1 MEEKVLLAKPIKEHM
16 FTQLNTKI
24 SEIKQ
29 PLKLVVFQIE
39 PTPESQIFLASKQRL
54 ANQLGILCEVIHYP
68 ISTSEEQ
75 IIARIEQAN
84 KDHSVTGIMIQKPI
98 PSKYDYQN
106 LIDHIE
112 PKKDVEGVTKSQQQT
127 QTLIAPTARSV
138 LAFIEYYH
146 IPIKDQTIVI
156 IGRSNIVG
164 MPLYQIL
171 HNQTQVYLCGHN
183 TPNIQEIIQKGNLII
198 IAIGEKEWLRG
209 DMINPNCTVIDVGT
223 NYENNRIYGDV
234 CWEEVYPKVQKITP
248 VPKGVGALT
257 SLMLMDNIVRAYSLQ
272 QESKK

>member
-1 MEEKVLLAKPIKEHM
+1 MEEKVLLAKPIKEYM
-16 FTQLNTKI
+16 FTQLNKKI

-29 PLKLVVFQIE
+29 PLKLVIFQIE
-39 PTPESQIFLASKQRL
+39 PNPESKIFLASKKRL
-54 ANQLGILCEVIHYP
+54 AKQLGIQCEVIQYS
-68 ISTSEEQ
+68 ISISEEEV
-75 IIARIEQAN
+75 IAKIEEVN
-84 KDHSVTGIMIQKPI
+84 KDNSVTGIMIQKPI
-98 PSKYDYQN
+98 PSKYDYQT

-112 PKKDVEGVTKSQQQT
+112 PTKDVEGVTKSQQQT
-127 QTLIAPTARSV
+127 KNLIAPTARSI
-138 LAFIEYYH
+138 LAFMEYYQ
-146 IPIKDQTIVI
+146 IPIKGQTIVI

-171 HNQTQVYLCGHN
+171 HNQTKVYLCGRD
-183 TPNIQEIIQKGNLII
+183 TKNIKEIIRKGNLIV

-209 DMINPNCTVIDVGT
+209 DMINPNCTIIDVGT

-234 CWEEVYPKVQKITP
+234 CWEEVYPKVEKITP

-257 SLMLMDNIVRAYSLQ
+257 SLMLMDNVIKAYLLQ

>member
-1 MEEKVLLAKPIKEHM
+1 MEEKILFAKPIKEHLI
-16 FTQLNTKI
+16 TQLSMKL

-29 PLKLVVFQIE
+29 PLKLVIFQID

-54 ANQLGILCEVIHYP
+54 AKQLGILCEVINCSMA
-68 ISTSEEQ
+68 ISEEK
-75 IIARIEQAN
+75 IIKMIEKAN
-84 KDHSVTGIMIQKPI
+84 KDPNVTGIMIQKPV

-106 LIDHIE
+106 LIDHIQ

-127 QTLIAPTARSV
+127 RNLISPTARSV

-171 HNQTQVYLCGHN
+171 QNQTQVYLCGRN
-183 TPNIQEIIQKGNLII
+183 TPNIKEIIQKGNLII

-209 DMINPNCTVIDVGT
+209 EMINSNCAIIDVGT

-234 CWEEVYPKVQKITP
+234 CWEEVYPKAQKITP

-257 SLMLMDNIVRAYSLQ
+257 SLMLMDNVVRAYFLQ
-272 QESKK
+272 QESGK

>member
-1 MEEKVLLAKPIKEHM
+1 MEEKILFAKPIKEHLI
-16 FTQLNTKI
+16 TQLSMKL

-29 PLKLVVFQIE
+29 PLKLVIFQID

-54 ANQLGILCEVIHYP
+54 AKQLGILCEVINCSMA
-68 ISTSEEQ
+68 ISEEK
-75 IIARIEQAN
+75 IIKMIEKAN
-84 KDHSVTGIMIQKPI
+84 KDPNVTGIMIQKPV

-106 LIDHIE
+106 LIDHIQ

-127 QTLIAPTARSV
+127 RNLIAPTARSV

-171 HNQTQVYLCGHN
+171 QNQTQVYLCGRN
-183 TPNIQEIIQKGNLII
+183 TPNIKEIIQKGNLII

-209 DMINPNCTVIDVGT
+209 EMINSNCAIIDVGT

-234 CWEEVYPKVQKITP
+234 CWEEVYPKAQKITP

-257 SLMLMDNIVRAYSLQ
+257 SLMLMDNVVRAYFLQ
-272 QESKK
+272 QESGK